1 MGKSFVRHSTSICL
15 SMFDVY
21 IAVGFCSG
29 AARLMANGVCVCAR
43 ASGSATCLVH

>member
-1 MGKSFVRHSTSICL
+1 MGKSFVRHGTSICL
-15 SMFDVY
+15 PLFDVC

-29 AARLMANGVCVCAR
+29 AARLMANGVCAR